1 MTIHRTLL
9 IPLIAVAWALF
20 GAQAGAQ
27 HVAEGPRCKPVGER
41 TGELGCWI
49 MTDQALGQLGKSEVF
64 LDSQD
69 AVSSR
74 TCSASQR
81 NETVKQAHRG
91 TWLRKSWQVA
101 FSSSTIF

>member
-1 MTIHRTLL
+1 VYETRMCPYAHAVTGCQCLKWVNRDRVEPATSPLMFPMLPKAEVRAMKYTID
-9 IPLIAVAWALF
+9 
-20 GAQAGAQ
+20 
-27 HVAEGPRCKPVGER
+27 
-41 TGELGCWI
+41 
-49 MTDQALGQLGKSEVF
+49 M
-64 LDSQD
+64 QD